1 MKKVMLKT
9 TLSLS
14 VALASTQLLASGF
27 ALNEQSISGMGTG
40 YAGRSSSAEDAST
53 IYGNP
58 AGMSLLK
65 RDQVTAGVAA
75 IDASSDIKTVRG
87 GPPGG
92 TSDGDMVPFT
102 SVPNAFFV
110 KQLGNG
116 WALGLGAYAPFGL
129 ITDYESSASGRY
141 YGQKSEVKVVTLQP
155 TVSYAFNDM
164 VSVGFGPTINR
175 ISGELSSATP
185 FAPTFGRNDG
195 SVDVKGDDTAI
206 GYNIGV
212 IVQPTDTTRLGLT
225 YHSKVS
231 YTLDGHTSITG
242 VGFGPFNGTRY
253 KGSLDITTP
262 ENVDFSITQKLDDQ
276 WTVYAGS
283 TWTRWSRLKD
293 ITINN
298 QGVSAGLGGS
308 AGPIGTITEQQN
320 WHDTWASAIG
330 VSYRVNKEWVLRSGL
345 SVDQAPTNNTDRSVR
360 IPTGDRRA
368 ISFGAGYS
376 PTDDLTIDVAL
387 SYLKEEDVNVNLNNP
402 QKGGVYTAK
411 YENSAW
417 GYGLG
422 MTYKF

>member
-14 VALASTQLLASGF
+14 VALASTQLFASGF

-53 IYGNP
+53 VYGNP
-58 AGMSLLK
+58 AGMSLLG
-65 RDQVTAGVAA
+65 RDQVTAGVAT
-75 IDASSDIKTVRG
+75 IDAKTDIRNASG
-87 GPPGG
+87 GRAGG
-92 TSDGDMVPFT
+92 TNDGDMVPFT
-102 SVPNAFFV
+102 SVPNGFIV

-116 WALGLGAYAPFGL
+116 WAVGLGAYAPFGL
-129 ITDYESSASGRY
+129 ITDYESGFAGAN

-155 TVSYAFNDM
+155 TVSYAINDM
-164 VSVGFGPTINR
+164 VSIGGGPTFNR
-175 ISGELSSATP
+175 LSGELSSTLALGNG
-185 FAPTFGRNDG
+185 F
-195 SVDVKGDDTAI
+195 VDVKGDDTAV

-212 IVQPTDTTRLGLT
+212 IVQPTNTTRLGLT

-231 YTLDGHTSITG
+231 YSLDGHTSVTG
-242 VGFGPFNGTRY
+242 LTGFGIPDARY

-276 WTVYAGS
+276 WTVYGGA
-283 TWTRWSRLKD
+283 TWTRWSRLQN

-298 QGVSAGLGGS
+298 QGVT
-308 AGPIGTITEQQN
+308 GPLAPQLTSITEQQN

-330 VSYRVNKEWVLRSGL
+330 VAYRVNKEWVLRSGL

-360 IPTGDRRA
+360 IPTGDRKA
-368 ISFGAGYS
+368 ISFGAGWS
-376 PTDDLTIDVAL
+376 PTDDLTIDLAV
-387 SYLKEEDVNVNLNNP
+387 SYLKEEDVNVNLNVP
-402 QKGGVYTAK
+402 GKGAYSST

-422 MTYKF
+422 ATYKF

>member
-1 MKKVMLKT
+1 MKKVILKT
-9 TLSLS
+9 TLSLA
-14 VALASTQLLASGF
+14 VTLASSQLFASGL
-27 ALNEQSISGMGTG
+27 AINEQSISGMGTG

-53 IYGNP
+53 LYGNP

-65 RDQVTAGVAA
+65 RDQVTAGVAML
-75 IDASSDIKTVRG
+75 DAKTDIKNTSG
-87 GPPGG
+87 GRPGG
-92 TSDGDMVPFT
+92 TNDGDMVPFT

-116 WALGLGAYAPFGL
+116 WAVGLGAYAPFGL
-129 ITDYESSASGRY
+129 ITDYESGFAGSN
-141 YGQKSEVKVVTLQP
+141 YGQKSQVKVVTLQP
-155 TVSYAFNDM
+155 TVSYAINDV
-164 VSVGFGPTINR
+164 VSVGFGPTFNR
-175 ISGELSSATP
+175 ISGELSSTLALGNG
-185 FAPTFGRNDG
+185 F
-195 SVDVKGDDTAI
+195 VDVKGDDTAV
-206 GYNIGV
+206 GYNMGV

-231 YTLDGHTSITG
+231 YSLSGHTSVTG
-242 VGFGPFNGTRY
+242 LAPFIPDNRY
-253 KGSLDITTP
+253 KTSLDITTP

-276 WTVYAGS
+276 WTVYGGA
-283 TWTRWSRLKD
+283 TWTRWSRLQN

-298 QGVSAGLGGS
+298 QGVTGLLAGQL
-308 AGPIGTITEQQN
+308 TTTTEQQN

-330 VSYRVNKEWVLRSGL
+330 VAYRVNKEWVLRSGL

-376 PTDDLTIDVAL
+376 PTDDLTIDLAL
-387 SYLKEEDVNVNLNNP
+387 SYLKEEDVNVNLNDP
-402 QKGGVYTAK
+402 SKGGLYSAK

-422 MTYKF
+422 FTYKF